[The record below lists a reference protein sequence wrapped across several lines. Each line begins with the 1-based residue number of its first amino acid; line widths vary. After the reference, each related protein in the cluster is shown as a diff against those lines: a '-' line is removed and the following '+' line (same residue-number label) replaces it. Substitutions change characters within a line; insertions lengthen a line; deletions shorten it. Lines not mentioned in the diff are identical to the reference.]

1 MGTNYEEDATCE
13 KTCAML
19 LVSGENIEP
28 HEFTNLIG
36 ITPTE
41 AAKTGARGGWRLSS
55 ESHVESTSAERHI
68 HWILDQI
75 ESKKG
80 VLDELKLRECQ
91 VDVYCFWQGRAP
103 QHVQGPLIT
112 PATLR
117 RVAEFEMNL
126 IFGFKAY
133 GPRNST

>member
-1 MGTNYEEDATCE
+1 VGTNYEEDAGCK

-19 LVSGENIEP
+19 LVSGDNINSN
-28 HEFTNLIG
+28 EFTSLIE

-41 AAKTGARGGWRLSS
+41 IAKAGDCSGWRLSS

-80 VLDELKLRECQ
+80 VINELKLRGCQ
-91 VDVYCFWQGRAP
+91 VDVYCFWEGHAP
-103 QHVQGPLIT
+103 QSIQGPLIT
-112 PATLR
+112 PGTLR
-117 RVAEFEMNL
+117 RLAEFEMNL
-126 IFGFKAY
+126 IFGFKL
-133 GPRNST
+133 